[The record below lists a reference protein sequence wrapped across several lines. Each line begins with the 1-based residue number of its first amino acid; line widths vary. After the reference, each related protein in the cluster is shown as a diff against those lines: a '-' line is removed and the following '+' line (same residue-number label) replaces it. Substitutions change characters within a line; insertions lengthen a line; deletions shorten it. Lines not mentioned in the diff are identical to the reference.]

1 MQKFLKGML
10 IFIGGFILLA
20 YLLFLVVPPVFINP
34 AKYKADIQQV
44 VAEAC
49 GLNLDF
55 KKARIITTP
64 LLGIGLKADGLL
76 VAMLDKKEIFS
87 SQKSVVRLSLPSL
100 LFKTVKITCFEVK
113 NPTVNFNINKSG
125 TQYELIEYFNER
137 NKNTNIVNAH

>member
-1 MQKFLKGML
+1 MRKFLKGML

-64 LLGIGLKADGLL
+64 LLGVGLKADGLTEVSNL
-76 VAMLDKKEIFS
+76 HYIDRGYQEIEKVLS
-87 SQKSVVRLSLPSL
+87 SVGA
-100 LFKTVKITCFEVK
+100 
-113 NPTVNFNINKSG
+113 NIK
-125 TQYELIEYFNER
+125 R
-137 NKNTNIVNAH
+137 V